1 MVFSLLSD
9 ISNNSFKRLY
19 AAGLLHAPAAVKM
32 YAVRPRAYAV
42 FVHKNIPA
50 ERKISGAKKFG
61 AALSSLH
68 IVSFL
73 ELVYT
78 AACVNELLLTGKER
92 VALIADI
99 HPERVDVL
107 GGTRFK
113 GFAAGAYNR
122 NFVILGMYIGP
133 HFIHLALDFNAKP
146 LYLIL
151 RGQSIKKAVIR
162 KKYLFAAKKIIFCA
176 PRQKTAIIDFCVRR
190 QRARRTN
197 ITHNLVAQ
205 SKINEYNEGTV
216 MDNWILKSANVL
228 SNEQQQ
234 ELTVA
239 PDEVKVKVAYVLASN
254 FDAVL
259 YSGDGGARYPKTIG
273 RFAVGRVT
281 EAGAECYGVERNTR
295 VLLQPTRPCGKC
307 LSCKT
312 GREDECSSPAIA
324 GRDFDGFLRDF
335 VVCKYTEVS
344 PIPDSVTDIEA
355 LCTEAVA
362 LAESVYDKLDLPAGS
377 RVAVIGCNF
386 AGNIIAQV
394 LQYHKLIPIVI
405 DSSAP
410 ALEKARACGIYYSF
424 AADDDLTENLNEATS
439 GRLCDASVYT
449 TCSRLDPALTMRV
462 LAEGKCAVLAG
473 FAPIN
478 FNVPA
483 RELCD
488 KNATLTTVMTGYGYT
503 DTALNILV
511 HDAINTDVFEKEIL
525 TDFDP
530 NAVYKTLS
538 DINTARKGKMTIF
551 KLIL

>member
-1 MVFSLLSD
+1 ML
-9 ISNNSFKRLY
+9 R
-19 AAGLLHAPAAVKM
+19 G
-32 YAVRPRAYAV
+32 
-42 FVHKNIPA
+42 
-50 ERKISGAKKFG
+50 RKIFG
-61 AALSSLH
+61 
-68 IVSFL
+68 
-73 ELVYT
+73 
-78 AACVNELLLTGKER
+78 
-92 VALIADI
+92 
-99 HPERVDVL
+99 
-107 GGTRFK
+107 
-113 GFAAGAYNR
+113 
-122 NFVILGMYIGP
+122 
-133 HFIHLALDFNAKP
+133 
-146 LYLIL
+146 
-151 RGQSIKKAVIR
+151 
-162 KKYLFAAKKIIFCA
+162 
-176 PRQKTAIIDFCVRR
+176 
-190 QRARRTN
+190 
-197 ITHNLVAQ
+197 NLVAFT
-205 SKINEYNEGTV
+205 KIYEYNESV
-216 MDNWILKSANVL
+216 IMDNWILKSANTLV
-228 SNEQQQ
+228 NEQQQ
-234 ELTVA
+234 ERTIA

-281 EAGAECYGVERNTR
+281 EAGAECYGLERNAR
-295 VLLQPTRPCGKC
+295 VLLKPTRPCGRC

-312 GREDECSSPAIA
+312 GREEECSSVAIA

-335 VVCKYTEVS
+335 VVCKYDEVTEL
-344 PIPDSVTDIEA
+344 PDSVNDIEA